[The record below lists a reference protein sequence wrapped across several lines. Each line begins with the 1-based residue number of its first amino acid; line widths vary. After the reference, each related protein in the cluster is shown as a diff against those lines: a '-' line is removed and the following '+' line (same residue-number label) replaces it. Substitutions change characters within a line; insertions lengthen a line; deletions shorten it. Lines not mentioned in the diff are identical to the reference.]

1 LPPGEPFDTSQRLSR
16 WQPLLFAVTALL
28 ASHSAAQA
36 LPHVQADR
44 IVVHKAERTL
54 TLYWHDAKLK
64 TYRVALGAQ
73 PLGPKTAL
81 GDGRTPE
88 GRYTVTRRK
97 ARSDFHGALKISYP
111 SPDDLARARAA
122 GRAPGGG
129 IEIHGL
135 HDGFEWLG
143 SAHAILDWT
152 DGCIAVT
159 NTEIDELLRAVP
171 DGTPLEIL
179 P

>member
-1 LPPGEPFDTSQRLSR
+1 M
-16 WQPLLFAVTALL
+16 LLALL
-28 ASHSAAQA
+28 LTQA

-54 TLYWHDAKLK
+54 TLYWHDARLK
-64 TYRVALGAQ
+64 TYRIALGGQ
-73 PLGPKTAL
+73 PIGAKTAR
-81 GDGRTPE
+81 GDQRTPE
-88 GRYTVTRRK
+88 GHYTVSRR
-97 ARSDFHGALKISYP
+97 RGQTDFHGALEISYP
-111 SPDDLARARAA
+111 NADDRARARAA
-122 GRAPGGG
+122 RVAPGGG

-143 SAHAILDWT
+143 SAHVILDWT
-152 DGCIAVT
+152 DGCIALT
-159 NTEIDELLRAVP
+159 NREIDELLRAVP

>member
-1 LPPGEPFDTSQRLSR
+1 VTRARVLAIALALSLGAATDSRGEPL
-16 WQPLLFAVTALL
+16 PLVR
-28 ASHSAAQA
+28 
-36 LPHVQADR
+36 ADR
-44 IVVHKAERTL
+44 LVVHKAERTL
-54 TLYWHDAKLK
+54 TLYWHEVRLK
-64 TYRVALGAQ
+64 TYRVALGGQ
-73 PLGPKTAL
+73 PLGPKTAR

-88 GRYTVTRRK
+88 GRYTVKRRK
-97 ARSDFHGALKISYP
+97 GMTEFHGALAISYP
-111 SPDDLARARAA
+111 NADDLARARAA
-122 GRAPGGG
+122 GVAPGGG

-152 DGCIAVT
+152 DGCIGVT
-159 NTEIDELLRAVP
+159 NSEIDELLRAVP